1 MFVQE
6 LFAAFDTLKTDVAAE
21 QRSAGLFIP
30 SEIIPFVLSAQLRA
44 SESGVWYAK
53 SCGKTIKHFTLLLI
67 EEDVLEVGFHI
78 SNGDIEVDRFYR
90 GDFDQL
96 V

>member
-6 LFAAFDTLKTDVAAE
+6 LFAAFDALKADVAAE

-44 SESGVWYAK
+44 SESAK

-90 GDFDQL
+90 SDFDQL